1 MNGSA
6 TMSQA
11 VYAQPRQNTLW
22 SLWRRVRKPVST
34 IAWYG
39 VMIAVS
45 LVVLIPIVL
54 VIFGSFKTV
63 PEFFSTPY
71 GLPKTFDFF
80 NYQKAWDKAD
90 LQHAALNSLIS
101 TSLGVFFS
109 TILACLASYGLA
121 RFAFRGNGWIRL
133 AFIGGLVVPVQLI
146 IIPIFVIMRQ
156 TGLLGSIWSLVLV
169 YSVLGIPLGVLV
181 MVGFFRALPRDLE
194 EAARIDGA
202 SHFQIFL
209 RIMLPLTRPALAA
222 VIILNG
228 VWMWN
233 DFFLGLILLT
243 RQDAYTL
250 QMVSLHAGGDHGV
263 SGVVF
268 DRVGAHLCQCD
279 HLDLAGADRVC
290 VAFAAVHCGVDG
302 GECEGV
308 GTGPES

>member
-1 MNGSA
+1 MSVSTTTPSTPVTYTEPTQSA
-6 TMSQA
+6 
-11 VYAQPRQNTLW
+11 LW
-22 SLWRRVRKPVST
+22 SVWRQIRKPVST
-34 IAWYG
+34 IAWYA

-45 LVVLIPIVL
+45 LVVLIPIIL
-54 VIFGSFKTV
+54 VVFGSFKTV
-63 PEFFSTPY
+63 NEFFSTPY
-71 GLPKTFDFF
+71 GLPKAWDFF
-80 NYQKAWDKAD
+80 NYKKAWNTAD

-101 TSLGVFFS
+101 TFFGVLFS

-146 IIPIFVIMRQ
+146 IIPIFIIMRQ

-202 SHFQIFL
+202 SHFQIFWK
-209 RIMLPLTRPALAA
+209 IMLPLTRPALAA

-243 RQDAYTL
+243 REDAYTL
-250 QMVSLHAGGDHGV
+250 PVAIMAFRGSYSTEWGLIFASVIISVLPVLIGYVLLSRQFIAG
-263 SGVVF
+263 
-268 DRVGAHLCQCD
+268 LT
-279 HLDLAGADRVC
+279 AGSVK
-290 VAFAAVHCGVDG
+290 G
-302 GECEGV
+302 
-308 GTGPES
+308 

>member
-1 MNGSA
+1 MNTSTVA
-6 TMSQA
+6 TTRTE
-11 VYAQPRQNTLW
+11 YAHPRRSGVW
-22 SLWRRVRKPVST
+22 SFWRQIRKPVST
-34 IAWYG
+34 AAWYA
-39 VMIAVS
+39 VMILVS

-71 GLPKTFDFF
+71 GLPKALDFF
-80 NYQKAWDKAD
+80 NYKKAWDKAD
-90 LQHAALNSLIS
+90 LQHAALNSLIT
-101 TSLGVFFS
+101 TSLGVLFS

-121 RFAFRGNGWIRL
+121 RFDFRGKSWLRL

-156 TGLLGSIWSLVLV
+156 TGLLGTIWSLVLV

-202 SHFQIFL
+202 SHFQIFT

-243 RQDAYTL
+243 RQSSYTL
-250 QMVSLHAGGDHGV
+250 PVAIMAFRGSYSTEWGLIFASVIISILPVLIGYVLLSRQFIAG
-263 SGVVF
+263 
-268 DRVGAHLCQCD
+268 LT
-279 HLDLAGADRVC
+279 AGSVK
-290 VAFAAVHCGVDG
+290 G
-302 GECEGV
+302 
-308 GTGPES
+308 